1 MPRKS
6 KSKSKSSTKAAP
18 STPLRQRL
26 AAVGRSKAARVLLI
40 VLLAGS
46 FAGGGLCGLASLE
59 DHIHTRRASQNDIR
73 FTVRLENIPAWVPP
87 TLARLVTR
95 ELIPPRGMDFEDPA
109 LCRRIYDQAHRAA
122 WLVDVAS
129 VRRVRTGPDTG
140 RVDVTA
146 TFRRPVA
153 RVRYQQQSWFVD
165 TRGVILPPREVPRW
179 AARTH
184 PGGPIRYYISDDA
197 AAPRSRVVPIHYI
210 LIDGVR
216 TPPPSVGQPWDAPD
230 LQAGIRL
237 VNLVNQKDW
246 ANQITVVDV
255 RNFDRR
261 VTASEPELRMY
272 AQTGQGHATDIRFGR
287 FPHPGGGDWVISP
300 ARKLEYLDQYAS
312 DHGGRLAGINSYIDV
327 RYDELRVS
335 IHTYEN

>member
-1 MPRKS
+1 MK
-6 KSKSKSSTKAAP
+6 TK
-18 STPLRQRL
+18 T
-26 AAVGRSKAARVLLI
+26 ARVLLI
-40 VLLAGS
+40 LLIAGS
-46 FAGGGLCGLASLE
+46 LAGGGLWGFAALE
-59 DHIHTRRASQNDIR
+59 DHIRTRRTAQHNIR
-73 FTVRLENIPAWVPP
+73 YTVRLANIPAWVPP

-95 ELIPPRGMDFEDPA
+95 ELIPPQSMAFEDPA
-109 LCRRIYDQAHRAA
+109 LCRQIFNQARSAA

-129 VRRVRTGPDTG
+129 VQRVRTGPETG
-140 RVDVTA
+140 RVDVVA
-146 TFRRPVA
+146 TFRRPIA

-165 TRGVILPPREVPRW
+165 THGVILPPSEVPRW
-179 AARTH
+179 AARTA

-197 AAPRSRVVPIHYI
+197 VPPRSRVVPIHYI

-216 TPPPSVGQPWDAPD
+216 TPPPGVGHTWDAPD
-230 LQAGIRL
+230 LLAGIRL

-261 VTASEPELRMY
+261 VTRSEPELRMY
-272 AQTGQGHATDIRFGR
+272 AQTGQGHPTDIRFGR
-287 FPHPGGGDWVISP
+287 FPHAGGGDWVISP
-300 ARKLEYLDQYAS
+300 ARKLEYLDQYAE